1 MKVKEQSLPDYLP
14 IAGKII
20 TGIMTGFSL
29 VRFGFFFNGISTV
42 VGYLMPKP
50 SF

>member
-1 MKVKEQSLPDYLP
+1 MRTQRNLSMFYLQEQLLTDVCRAKVFFDL
-14 IAGKII
+14 
-20 TGIMTGFSL
+20 F
-29 VRFGFFFNGISTV
+29 FFFNGISIF